1 MGFIQT
7 HSNASENPDFTNKKL
22 IENFFLKQLYNIK
35 YWDIF
40 WNLILPFFFLQ
51 VTLIDKDDG
60 FKLAM
65 MKAAKNFDLPTLLVL
80 CERALIASVSIKN
93 CIKLYTTAE
102 EIGAKELQD
111 HCSQLISS
119 HWVRITNWKQNTKN
133 CPKMFYWKRILNFH
147 ELFYQPRIFC
157 VYLLSPWFFSY
168 KESDWLKI
176 RSVLFHVPFLPLH
189 KIGQR

>member
-1 MGFIQT
+1 M
-7 HSNASENPDFTNKKL
+7 KY
-22 IENFFLKQLYNIK
+22 FLNVMT
-35 YWDIF
+35 WR
-40 WNLILPFFFLQ
+40 FFFLFQ

-119 HWVRITNWKQNTKN
+119 HWVRITNWKKIQKN
-133 CPKMFYWKRILNFH
+133 YHQKFYQKRILNFH
-147 ELFYQPRIFC
+147 EFFYQPRIFW
-157 VYLLSPWFFSY
+157 VYLFICYHLGFFHQ
-168 KESDWLKI
+168 KNLID
-176 RSVLFHVPFLPLH
+176 
-189 KIGQR
+189 

>member
-1 MGFIQT
+1 MWRLDG
-7 HSNASENPDFTNKKL
+7 
-22 IENFFLKQLYNIK
+22 
-35 YWDIF
+35 
-40 WNLILPFFFLQ
+40 FFFLFQ

-119 HWVRITNWKQNTKN
+119 HWVRITNWKKNTKKLS
-133 CPKMFYWKRILNFH
+133 PKVLSKTNSEFS
-147 ELFYQPRIFC
+147 RIFLSTKN
-157 VYLLSPWFFSY
+157 LLSLFVYGFFSS
-168 KESDWLKI
+168 KEFDWLKI
-176 RSVLFHVPFLPLH
+176 KKCLISCAFSSTSPNWT
-189 KIGQR
+189 KIAI

>member
-1 MGFIQT
+1 MKYLTI
-7 HSNASENPDFTNKKL
+7 
-22 IENFFLKQLYNIK
+22 FF
-35 YWDIF
+35 
-40 WNLILPFFFLQ
+40 PFFQ

-111 HCSQLISS
+111 HCSQLIES
-119 HWVRITNWKQNTKN
+119 HWVRTKN
-133 CPKMFYWKRILNFH
+133 SYLYLVHRIQQPIPKLQI
-147 ELFYQPRIFC
+147 RIF
-157 VYLLSPWFFSY
+157 
-168 KESDWLKI
+168 
-176 RSVLFHVPFLPLH
+176 
-189 KIGQR
+189 

>member
-1 MGFIQT
+1 MFWKHGIL
-7 HSNASENPDFTNKKL
+7 KY
-22 IENFFLKQLYNIK
+22 FLNVMT
-35 YWDIF
+35 WR
-40 WNLILPFFFLQ
+40 FFFLFQ

-119 HWVRITNWKQNTKN
+119 HWVRITNWKQKN
-133 CPKMFYWKRILNFH
+133 YLQK
-147 ELFYQPRIFC
+147 FYQTEFWIFTNFFINQESSEFLC
-157 VYLLSPWFFSY
+157 YHLGFFSL
-168 KESDWLKI
+168 KKSDW
-176 RSVLFHVPFLPLH
+176 
-189 KIGQR
+189 

>member
-1 MGFIQT
+1 MFFI
-7 HSNASENPDFTNKKL
+7 F
-22 IENFFLKQLYNIK
+22 
-35 YWDIF
+35 
-40 WNLILPFFFLQ
+40 Q

-119 HWVRITNWKQNTKN
+119 HWVRIPN
-133 CPKMFYWKRILNFH
+133 
-147 ELFYQPRIFC
+147 
-157 VYLLSPWFFSY
+157 
-168 KESDWLKI
+168 
-176 RSVLFHVPFLPLH
+176 
-189 KIGQR
+189 